1 MYMPLALYSNLY
13 APIIII
19 CSFFFQFEAEN
30 AALAHMNP
38 YLLEGFG
45 KFK

>member
-1 MYMPLALYSNLY
+1 MYVPLALYSNLY
-13 APIIII
+13 APINHL
-19 CSFFFQFEAEN
+19 FQFEAEN